1 MIRLSDTE
9 WTLMNRLWEGE
20 ATVMELT
27 RELGEAQDWSK
38 STIITRLGRLEK
50 KGAVTYREEGRTKHF
65 YPLIDR
71 DKAAVQETEGFL
83 NKVYQGSIAMMLNA
97 MAGTRGLKEGD
108 IRELRQLLD
117 QWEAEESA
125 REQKM

>member
-38 STIITRLGRLEK
+38 STIITMLGRLEK
-50 KGAVTYREEGRTKHF
+50 KGAIAYHEEGRTKHF

-117 QWEAEESA
+117 QWEAEESSG
-125 REQKM
+125 EQEL

>member
-1 MIRLSDTE
+1 MIHLTDTE
-9 WTLMNRLWEGE
+9 WRLMNRLWEEE
-20 ATVMELT
+20 ATIMELT
-27 RELGEAQDWSK
+27 RDLGEEQDWSK
-38 STIITRLGRLEK
+38 STIITMLGRLEK
-50 KGAVTYREEGRTKHF
+50 KGAVAYREEGRTKHF

-71 DKAAVQETEGFL
+71 EKAAVQETEGFL

-117 QWEAEESA
+117 EWEATESSM
-125 REQKM
+125 E